1 MSGYSNLRVT
11 IMGKPYKIACP
22 PGQEDSLRRAA
33 AHLTGKM
40 QEITDSGQVIGV
52 DKIAV
57 FAALNIAH
65 ALLQRDADKERFA
78 ARISQKIG
86 RLTDTIES
94 ALPERDEQALK
105 LLNPGEREVSPK
117 EV

>member
-1 MSGYSNLRVT
+1 MSNATPSQVQVT

-40 QEITDSGQVIGV
+40 QEITDSGQVIGI
-52 DKIAV
+52 DKVAV

-65 ALLQRDADKERFA
+65 ELLQRDADAEMSA
-78 ARISQKIG
+78 GQISRKIN
-86 RLTDTIES
+86 
-94 ALPERDEQALK
+94 ALAEKIDAVL
-105 LLNPGEREVSPK
+105 PGNID
-117 EV
+117 